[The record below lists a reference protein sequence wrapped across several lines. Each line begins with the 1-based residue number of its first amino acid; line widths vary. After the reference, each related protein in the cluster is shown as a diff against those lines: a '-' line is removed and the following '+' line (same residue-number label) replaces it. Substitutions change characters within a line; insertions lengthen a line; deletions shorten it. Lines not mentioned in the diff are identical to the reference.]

1 MLNQTGEEPIRR
13 VEVFSR
19 AQRISHWLI
28 AAGMLFQLLSA
39 WLIEHAETTDEAS
52 SFAELMQPA

>member
-1 MLNQTGEEPIRR
+1 MGQIEAEVMEEQ
-13 VEVFSR
+13 VVD
-19 AQRISHWLI
+19 
-28 AAGMLFQLLSA
+28 